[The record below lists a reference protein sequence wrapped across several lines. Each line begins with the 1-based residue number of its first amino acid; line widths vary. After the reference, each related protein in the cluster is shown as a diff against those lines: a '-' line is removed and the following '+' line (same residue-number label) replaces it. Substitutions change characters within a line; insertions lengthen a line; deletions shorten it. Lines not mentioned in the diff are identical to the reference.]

1 MNIIRRYASTFIK
14 ASFTNGE
21 KRLINL
27 DRMDFISL
35 KEKRMTFYKLRHS
48 ALSTDSG
55 YFYINF
61 ETTEGANHA
70 MQDIQKKL
78 EANNRLIDTD

>member
-27 DRMDFISL
+27 DRMDFISV

-48 ALSTDSG
+48 VLSTDSG

-61 ETTEGANHA
+61 ETAEGANRA